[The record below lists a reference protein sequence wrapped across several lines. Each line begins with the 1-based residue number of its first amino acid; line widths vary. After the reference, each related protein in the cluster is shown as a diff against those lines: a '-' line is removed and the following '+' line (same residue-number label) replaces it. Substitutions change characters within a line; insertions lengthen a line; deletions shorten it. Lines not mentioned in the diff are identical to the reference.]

1 MIMIL
6 FPFTINKTFLEH
18 SNHPITI
25 RKKYYASLI
34 SSIYQG
40 NGCRTI
46 PVHIE
51 PPAKRILDGEIYYGR
66 KAGWGEYYQIKVL
79 GTYPGYYFGDL
90 KIGDIVYV
98 GITISGAIINVKIVL
113 SADPVHAYLVMF
125 QSATPE
131 QQTNMVA
138 DLKRL
143 L

>member
-1 MIMIL
+1 MIL
-6 FPFTINKTFLEH
+6 FPFTINDSFLEY

-25 RKKYYASLI
+25 PQKYHAPLI

-66 KAGWGEYYQIKVL
+66 KPGGEEYYQIKVL
-79 GTYPGYYFGDL
+79 GAYPGYYFGDL

-98 GITISGAIINVKIVL
+98 GITISGAKINVKIFL
-113 SADPVHAYLVMF
+113 SADPVQAYLVMF

-131 QQTNMVA
+131 QQANMVA

>member
-1 MIMIL
+1 MIL
-6 FPFTINKTFLEH
+6 FTFTINDSFLEY
-18 SNHPITI
+18 SNQPITI
-25 RKKYYASLI
+25 PKKYHASLI

-66 KAGWGEYYQIKVL
+66 KPGGEEYYQIKAL
-79 GTYPGYYFGDL
+79 GAYPGYYFGDL

-98 GITISGAIINVKIVL
+98 GITISGAKINVKIFL
-113 SADPVHAYLVMF
+113 SADPVQAYLVMF

-131 QQTNMVA
+131 QQANMVA